1 MTTVSREQAPTL
13 EHEDAVR
20 LLQEMAA
27 VVRTVF
33 AVDAAPAHGAA
44 QPSAAVSAPTAPRS
58 GGTDPVPAVPRSIPV
73 PGMALLHEI
82 ALLDD

>member
-1 MTTVSREQAPTL
+1 MTTGSPEPAPTL

-20 LLQEMAA
+20 LLREMAA

-33 AVDAAPAHGAA
+33 AVDVAPSHGLGR
-44 QPSAAVSAPTAPRS
+44 PSAAVSAPTAPGL
-58 GGTDPVPAVPRSIPV
+58 GGTAPVPAAPPSIPV
-73 PGMALLHEI
+73 PGMALLQEI